1 MTVFWKPCAIPDYSY
16 YRENVFLLY
25 IIEKIIN
32 ISSNRYYKFV
42 LQTVVPIR
50 ILKLFKVKQYSLA
63 KSLLR
68 DHITFVSKK
77 ETLLFLCVA
86 SVFLPRELAGSVL
99 KRQKRYNTGRF
110 EEMMKDNL
118 ERECYEERCS
128 LEEAREVFEDQ
139 EQTVSNIF

>member
-1 MTVFWKPCAIPDYSY
+1 MTVFLKPCAIPDYSN
-16 YRENVFLLY
+16 YRENVIFFLLY
-25 IIEKIIN
+25 IIIIN
-32 ISSNRYYKFV
+32 ISSNRYYKSV
-42 LQTVVPIR
+42 LLTVVPIR
-50 ILKLFKVKQYSLA
+50 ILKLFKVKQFSLA
-63 KSLLR
+63 KSLR
-68 DHITFVSKK
+68 DYITFVSKK
-77 ETLLFLCVA
+77 ETLLFFCVA

-99 KRQKRYNTGRF
+99 KRQKRYNMGRF